1 MRLLPCWKAVAKVQL
16 ISFRKA
22 CLITAARRLIGE
34 QMGEDS
40 LTRFGKDEPIE
51 PLFIGA
57 DVTRLTNE
65 VQWKPGYIL
74 TEGLKRTIQW
84 YAAQME

>member
-1 MRLLPCWKAVAKVQL
+1 
-16 ISFRKA
+16 
-22 CLITAARRLIGE
+22 
-34 QMGEDS
+34 MGEDS